1 MAKSDEELRA
11 KILDAAATLFAEYGF
26 SGTKV
31 NMVAKAAGVSSA
43 TVRRLTG
50 KRAELFEAV
59 MADRVSSS
67 AAERV
72 ASAVEDPGDAP
83 PIAVML
89 AAAQEVFASPAAS
102 WDILELEALTRAH
115 IDPRLCDVEAQRI
128 GRRWDNAMSLV
139 SQIRANGGL
148 DAGVSDRA
156 IVQLAIAMSAGLA
169 LLDPVLDR
177 KPSMADWIGL
187 IARVGQAIS
196 PDDMIL
202 EPSYEAREPWRLRL
216 EITEQPGS
224 LARLV
229 RALASLH
236 VYIVAVQIVGHGDDF
251 RTVDIALTA
260 PASVTQDVIL
270 AAALSAGRHA
280 YVGEGSPDDAL
291 DLPTRVIDGATA
303 MVKTPEIAPLAAAE
317 LVEADAVEVASAVE
331 GEDDSP
337 DVLRLQWTPER
348 HVILQRSWA
357 PFERAERTRASALL
371 RLSSAIAAA
380 SGNEDSLGW
389 VESIKGGTIWIRLA
403 RPEDADAVAAMHDR
417 SSEKS
422 RYQRYF
428 SITDWHGTKL
438 YRLSGGHRGATLVVM
453 SEAGKIIGLGNVF
466 PDPSE
471 GGHAAEI
478 AMIVEDEYQGR
489 GVGTKLIRALLHMA
503 ARLEFTEIVATVLA
517 ENTGMLHLLRST
529 GLEWNSQ
536 IHDGI
541 TYMKATLPSR
551 MEFVEADTGPIRL
564 TGAGAAK
571 KRPTRKAPA
580 KKAARKAPAKK
591 APVKKAAAKKAP
603 VKKAAA
609 KKAPVKKATAKRAP
623 AKKAPS

>member
-11 KILDAAATLFAEYGF
+11 KILDAAASLFAEYGF

-31 NMVAKAAGVSSA
+31 NMIAKAAGVSSV

-50 KRAELFEAV
+50 GRAELFEAV

-83 PIAVML
+83 PIAVIL
-89 AAAQEVFASPAAS
+89 AAAQEVFASPSAS

-115 IDPRLCDVEAQRI
+115 IDERLREIETQRI
-128 GRRWDNAMSLV
+128 GRRWDNAVSLV
-139 SQIRANGGL
+139 SQVRANGGL

-169 LLDPVLDR
+169 LLDPVLES
-177 KPSMADWIGL
+177 KPTMAEWIGL

-202 EPSYEAREPWRLRL
+202 EPDYEAREPWRLRL

-229 RALASLH
+229 RSLASLH
-236 VYIVAVQIVGHGDDF
+236 VYIVGVQIVGHGEDF

-260 PASVTQDVIL
+260 PAAVTADVIL

-291 DLPTRVIDGATA
+291 DLPTRVLDGATA
-303 MVKTPEIAPLAAAE
+303 MVNTPEIAPLAAAE

-371 RLSSAIAAA
+371 RLSSAIATAT
-380 SGNEDSLGW
+380 GNEDSAGW
-389 VESIKGGTIWIRLA
+389 VEPIKGGTVWIRMA

-438 YRLSGGHRGATLVVM
+438 YRLAGGHRGATLVVM
-453 SEAGKIIGLGNVF
+453 SEDGKIVGLGNVF

-471 GGHAAEI
+471 GSHAAEI
-478 AMIVEDEYQGR
+478 AAIVEDAYQGR
-489 GVGTKLIRALLHMA
+489 GVGTKLIQALLHMA
-503 ARLEFTEIVATVLA
+503 SRLEFTEIVATVLA

-529 GLEWNSQ
+529 GLEWSSD

-541 TYMKATLPSR
+541 TYMKAELPPR
-551 MEFVEADTGPIRL
+551 MDFVEADTGPIHL
-564 TGAGAAK
+564 SGAGARR
-571 KRPTRKAPA
+571 KRPVRKAAAKKAPA
-580 KKAARKAPAKK
+580 KAPARKAPAKK
-591 APVKKAAAKKAP
+591 TPA
-603 VKKAAA
+603 
-609 KKAPVKKATAKRAP
+609 KKATAKKTT
-623 AKKAPS
+623 AKKTT